1 MSQMDGT
8 AISVPDAT
16 DTGIPSEPIKP
27 DYGRSATLSNQ
38 RGMMIYDNRSL
49 AAMFQTILEDAER
62 YRLPFEQEW
71 LKAFNQ
77 YHGAT
82 MDAGKAPWQSLVH
95 VPMSKRDVD
104 TIASRLV
111 SIVFSEQDWFGVEP
125 EGRYQDKLANIAKK
139 VIQYQ
144 LHRGKF
150 REPVETSFKDALICG
165 NGPIKITYDRALKPW
180 MNSQFIPGAVTEN
193 FGVRQQGAG
202 HYEMRRALKMISRL
216 RFEPI
221 IPTDFWLD
229 PSGQNRFVIQRI
241 KRHVSDLWKLT
252 EDQLDPVTQE
262 VLVKAVYDRAEVD
275 KVRPGAR
282 DRLLDNYAAQIRRER
297 PQAYGDMTVD
307 LYEFWGDFYDPS
319 NGATIFRN
327 CVITFCDKQWCLR
340 RPEENPFYHQD
351 VPYLLARPMLNPHQV
366 YGYGFLMQT
375 AKIQD
380 EMDRTLQVMID
391 KMHLSV
397 PMVEADISA
406 ARNPEEFGG
415 DHLKVSP
422 ARIITKKSGDRKI
435 FTPVEGFTPP
445 TEWEV
450 QVYRLLQEAFGMDT
464 SVNEYSAAGTES
476 TNRKTKAEV
485 EIKVSASQNAFN
497 AVGQY
502 MEEHFLSPMVK
513 MIYELSIQFE
523 QGFTSPRLMRMFGDD
538 TEAQQILMA
547 LSAMPLAE
555 RWENMNLDAEFRVDG
570 VTLQVTRQQRLDRLM
585 NFLKIM
591 GGDPQMVTLI
601 DKRELLRDLLILFD
615 LPKTMVLQQ
624 SDAML
629 QAAEQAVIAQFAMAM
644 SGQGQPGQPPGA
656 PPGGQPPG
664 APPGP
669 PPPNPNNS
677 RVAAAAQAKKGAEDS
692 QARAPH
698 PA

>member
-16 DTGIPSEPIKP
+16 DTGLPSQDVKP
-27 DYGRSATLSNQ
+27 DYGRGATLTN
-38 RGMMIYDNRSL
+38 RGVMIYDNRAL
-49 AAMFQTILEDAER
+49 ASMFQTILEDAER

-71 LKAFNQ
+71 LKAYNQ

-82 MDAGKAPWQSLVH
+82 QDSGKAPWQSLVH

-104 TIASRLV
+104 TIASRIV
-111 SIVFSEQDWFGVEP
+111 SVIFSEEDWFGIQP
-125 EGRYQDKLANIAKK
+125 EGRYQDKLADIAKK
-139 VIQYQ
+139 VIQFQ
-144 LHRGKF
+144 LHRGNF
-150 REPVETSFKDALICG
+150 REPVETSIKDALICG
-165 NGPIKITYDRALKPW
+165 NGPLKITYERALRPW
-180 MNSQFIPGAVTEN
+180 MSSQFIPGAPGEN
-193 FGVRQQGAG
+193 FGIPQQRPGK
-202 HYEMRRALKMISRL
+202 YEMRRALKMISRL

-229 PSGQNRFVIQRI
+229 PSGQNRFVIHRV
-241 KRHVSDLWKLT
+241 KRHVSDLWKLAA
-252 EDQLDPVTQE
+252 DQVDPVTGA
-262 VLVKAVYDRAEVD
+262 VLVKAVYDRNEVE

-282 DRLLDNYAAQIRRER
+282 DRLMDNYAAQIRRER

-327 CVITFCDKQWCLR
+327 SLLTFCDKQWCLR
-340 RPEENPFYHQD
+340 RAQENPFFHQD
-351 VPYLLARPMLNPHQV
+351 VPFLLARPMLNPHQV

-435 FTPVEGFTPP
+435 FTPVEGFKPP

-450 QVYRLLQEAFGMDT
+450 QVYRLLQEAFGFDT
-464 SVNEYSAAGTES
+464 NVNEYSTGSQES

-485 EIKVSASQNAFN
+485 QIKVSASQNAFN

-502 MEEHFLSPMVK
+502 MEEHFLSPLVR

-523 QGFTSPRLMRMFGDD
+523 QNFTSPRLMRMFGDD
-538 TEAQQILMA
+538 QEAQQILMA

-555 RWENMNLDAEFRVDG
+555 RYSNMNLDAEFRVTG

-585 NFLKIM
+585 NFLKVM

-601 DKRELLRDLLILFD
+601 DKRELLRDLLVLFD
-615 LPKTMVLQQ
+615 LPKTMVLKQ

-629 QAAEQAVIAQFAMAM
+629 QAAEQAVIAQFALAM
-644 SGQGQPGQPPGA
+644 SGQGQPGAPGQPPGPPGA
-656 PPGGQPPG
+656 PGQ
-664 APPGP
+664 
-669 PPPNPNNS
+669 PPPNPNNQ
-677 RVAAAAQAKKGAEDS
+677 RVSAQAQARQGAEAAQRGA
-692 QARAPH
+692 P